1 MFRCLIK
8 EKLKNDI
15 DYCGSRLNL
24 KIDESQF
31 NIKIN
36 EIYNKR
42 KTVVVI

>member
-8 EKLKNDI
+8 ELKNDI

-36 EIYNKR
+36 KIYNKR
-42 KTVVVI
+42 KQLLSK